1 MRQSLF
7 NGWKGTSNEDVTFC
21 QFNVC
26 GDTTR
31 MQYVCAC
38 MICVCVCVPACE
50 GVLAHVY
57 VCRVQRLILSVFV
70 NCPSLELLR
79 QGLSLVDLALT
90 DG

>member
-1 MRQSLF
+1 MRQSLS
-7 NGWKGTSNEDVTFC
+7 NGRKGTFNEDVIFC
-21 QFNVC
+21 QFKVC
-26 GDTTR
+26 GDTMR

-38 MICVCVCVPACE
+38 MPMCVCVPAWE